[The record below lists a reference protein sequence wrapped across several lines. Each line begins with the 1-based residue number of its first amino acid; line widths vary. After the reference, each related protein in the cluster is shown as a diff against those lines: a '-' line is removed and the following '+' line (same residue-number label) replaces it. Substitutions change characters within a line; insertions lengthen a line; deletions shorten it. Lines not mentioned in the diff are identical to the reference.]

1 MEQCVVNQEFARAA
15 ELKQLITELED
26 QKEVLDSEENSFS
39 QTVRSEEKVYNI
51 WKDSLECGYKYSSVV
66 CWNITAT
73 YLYLIKGII

>member
-1 MEQCVVNQEFARAA
+1 MVNQEFARAA

-51 WKDSLECGYKYSSVV
+51 LEDSLECSHKYSSVV
-66 CWNITAT
+66 CWNTT
-73 YLYLIKGII
+73 SYLIS

>member
-1 MEQCVVNQEFARAA
+1 MVNQEFSRAA

-51 WKDSLECGYKYSSVV
+51 LEDSLGCRHKYSSVV
-66 CWNITAT
+66 CWNTT
-73 YLYLIKGII
+73 SYLIG